1 MLLISNYENEN
12 NYMKD
17 QWKRQANYCQDLLF
31 SLCLSYTTK
40 VIEVFIENN
49 NEWLWIEPKV
59 NIYMEVCLD

>member
-49 NEWLWIEPKV
+49 NEWL
-59 NIYMEVCLD
+59 